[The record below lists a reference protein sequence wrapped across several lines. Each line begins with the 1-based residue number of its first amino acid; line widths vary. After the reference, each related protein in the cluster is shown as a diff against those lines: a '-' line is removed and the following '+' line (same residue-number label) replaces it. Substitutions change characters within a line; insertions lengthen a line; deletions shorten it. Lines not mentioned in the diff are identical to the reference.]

1 MAVEE
6 ENGRMKAELAEQ
18 KARSKAE
25 QERLKE
31 EISTVQRSKEVE
43 LDEIHQRYRN
53 FLLLE
58 IIFITQIFPY
68 PEWNKQFQRKKKL
81 LINYANN
88 MKVLFDEPITWKDC

>member
-31 EISTVQRSKEVE
+31 EISSVQRSKEVE
-43 LDEIHQRYRN
+43 LDEIHQRYKS

-58 IIFITQIFPY
+58 IIFI
-68 PEWNKQFQRKKKL
+68 
-81 LINYANN
+81 
-88 MKVLFDEPITWKDC
+88 

>member
-1 MAVEE
+1 
-6 ENGRMKAELAEQ
+6 MKAELAEQ

-68 PEWNKQFQRKKKL
+68 PE
-81 LINYANN
+81 
-88 MKVLFDEPITWKDC
+88 

>member
-31 EISTVQRSKEVE
+31 EISSVQRSKEVE
-43 LDEIHQRYRN
+43 LDEIHQRYKS

-58 IIFITQIFPY
+58 IIFIKQNFPY
-68 PEWNKQFQRKKKL
+68 PE
-81 LINYANN
+81 
-88 MKVLFDEPITWKDC
+88 